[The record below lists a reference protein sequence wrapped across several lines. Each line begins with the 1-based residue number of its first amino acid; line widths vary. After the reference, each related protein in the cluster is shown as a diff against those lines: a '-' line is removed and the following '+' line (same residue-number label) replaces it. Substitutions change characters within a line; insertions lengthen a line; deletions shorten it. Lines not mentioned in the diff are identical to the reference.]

1 MVYYVNYFTFV
12 KIIIEMK
19 FLLTLFLCFVGLS
32 SIAQVT
38 ISGKVTDNKNL
49 PIRGVSITIINT
61 YDGSTSDSLG
71 NFSFTTTEN
80 GLKILN
86 ATMAGYSES
95 NSKIDI
101 VNTPIFL
108 NIALKELITE
118 LNAVTITAGAF
129 EASDKKKGT
138 VLSSLDI
145 VTTAGSNG
153 DITGALKT
161 LPGTQQVGESEG
173 LFVRGGSATESKIFI
188 DGSLVNNFFYSSLP
202 GLATRGRFNP
212 FLFKGTVFSTGGY
225 SALYGQALSAALILE
240 SADLPERTEADLNIS
255 AIGIGGGIQKL
266 AKNKKA
272 AWGVSYNYTNLALAF
287 AVIKQKVDFFK
298 TPVYHQGDANFR
310 IKTKKGGFI
319 KYYGYASWN
328 QTGIRNS
335 DIDSVQLK
343 NAFKIENVNT
353 FQNIS
358 WRENLGNGWKINTA
372 LSFSTNKDDIGN
384 ELLNNANQKQQFFS
398 PTGYSGKNFS
408 LINKAQYAQAK
419 IVIEK
424 RLKGINTLRFGS
436 DYFYSKEKTQYT
448 LFDGTKFND
457 IAKDNLYAAF
467 AETDLYI
474 TKDLALKAGGRLEHS
489 EQINKW
495 NIAPRAS
502 VAYKFQD
509 KSQLSFAYG
518 IFYQNP
524 ERRYLPVLSSNV
536 GYSKATHYIL
546 QYQVAKNSRIF
557 RTEMFYKNYNAL
569 YKTAVNNFGREV
581 AANNNGFGYAKG
593 VEVFWRDKT
602 TVKNLDYW
610 ISYSYLDTKRNY
622 LNYPGSLTPSF
633 AASHTASFV
642 AKKFVTAWK
651 TGFNMSYNFASGR
664 PYYNLRYDNAQSK
677 YIIKEEGK
685 TINYNSLSFSMNYLP
700 NIGKTN
706 KKSFIVWVLSLTNVL
721 GQEQIF
727 NYNFSAIN
735 NNKVAVIP
743 PSKRFLY
750 IGCFLSFGIDRSQD
764 AINNNL

>member
-1 MVYYVNYFTFV
+1 
-12 KIIIEMK
+12 MK
-19 FLLTLFLCFVGLS
+19 SLLTVFSCFVGLLS
-32 SIAQVT
+32 FGQVT

-49 PIRGVSITIINT
+49 PVRGVSITIKDT

-80 GLKILN
+80 GSKILN
-86 ATMAGYSES
+86 VTMAGYSEF
-95 NSKIDI
+95 NSKIEI
-101 VNTPIFL
+101 LNTTIFL
-108 NIALKELITE
+108 NISIKELITE

-173 LFVRGGSATESKIFI
+173 LFVRGGSAMESKIFI

-240 SADLPERTEADLNIS
+240 SADLPERTEANLS
-255 AIGIGGGIQKL
+255 LSVIGVAGGIQKL

-272 AWGVSYNYTNLALAF
+272 AWGVSYGYTNLAPAF

-328 QTGIRNS
+328 QTGVRS
-335 DIDSVQLK
+335 PDIDSVQLK
-343 NAFKIENVNT
+343 NAFNIENLNT

-358 WRENLGNGWKINTA
+358 WKESLGNGWKANTA

-384 ELLNNANQKQQFFS
+384 ELLNNDNKKQQFFVPS
-398 PTGYSGKNFS
+398 GYAGKNFS
-408 LINKAQYAQAK
+408 LVNNAQYAQAK
-419 IVIEK
+419 VVFEK
-424 RLKGINTLRFGS
+424 RLKGINSLRFGS
-436 DYFYSKEKTQYT
+436 DYFYSKEKTLYT

-457 IAKDNLYAAF
+457 IARDNLYAAF

-474 TKDLALKAGGRLEHS
+474 TKDLALKAGSRLEHS

-502 VAYKFQD
+502 VAYKFKD

-524 ERRYLPVLSSNV
+524 ERRYLPVLSSNI

-546 QYQVAKNSRIF
+546 QYQVSKNSRIF

-664 PYYNLRYDNAQSK
+664 PYYNLSYDNTQSK

-706 KKSFIVWVLSLTNVL
+706 KKTFTVWVLSLTNVL

>member
-1 MVYYVNYFTFV
+1 
-12 KIIIEMK
+12 MK
-19 FLLTLFLCFVGLS
+19 FLLTLLSCFVGLL

-49 PIRGVSITIINT
+49 PVKGVSITIKDT
-61 YDGSTSDSLG
+61 YDGSTSDSSG
-71 NFSFTTTEN
+71 NFSFSTTEN
-80 GLKILN
+80 GSKILN
-86 ATMAGYSES
+86 VTMAGYSEF
-95 NSKIDI
+95 NSKIEI
-101 VNTPIFL
+101 LNTPIFL
-108 NIALKELITE
+108 NISIKELITE

-240 SADLPERTEADLNIS
+240 SADLPERTEANLS
-255 AIGIGGGIQKL
+255 VSVIGVGGGIQKL

-272 AWGVSYNYTNLALAF
+272 AWGVSYGYTNLAPAF

-319 KYYGYASWN
+319 KYYGYTSWN
-328 QTGIRNS
+328 QTGVRS
-335 DIDSVQLK
+335 PDIDSVQLK
-343 NAFKIENVNT
+343 NAFNIENANT

-358 WRENLGNGWKINTA
+358 WRENIGNGWKANTA

-384 ELLNNANQKQQFFS
+384 ELLNSANQKQQFFS
-398 PTGYSGKNFS
+398 PAGYSGKNFS
-408 LINKAQYAQAK
+408 LVNNAQYAQAK
-419 IVIEK
+419 VVFEK

-436 DYFYSKEKTQYT
+436 DYFYSKEKTLYT

-457 IAKDNLYAAF
+457 IARDNLYAAF

-489 EQINKW
+489 EQIDKW

-502 VAYKFQD
+502 VAYKFKD

-546 QYQVAKNSRIF
+546 QYQVSKNSRIF

>member
-1 MVYYVNYFTFV
+1 M
-12 KIIIEMK
+12 KI
-19 FLLTLFLCFVGLS
+19 LFALYGCFVCLLS
-32 SIAQVT
+32 MGQVT
-38 ISGKVTDNKNL
+38 ISGKVTDNKHL
-49 PIRGVSITIINT
+49 PIKGVSITIVDS
-61 YDGSTSDSLG
+61 YDGGTTDSLG
-71 NFSFTTTEN
+71 NFSFSTTES
-80 GLKILN
+80 GTKTIN
-86 ATMAGYSES
+86 ATMSGYSTF

-101 VNTPIFL
+101 ANNPIL
-108 NIALKELITE
+108 INITIKELITE
-118 LNAVTITAGAF
+118 LNAVTITAGSF

-138 VLSSLDI
+138 VLTSLDI

-240 SADLPERTEADLNIS
+240 SADLPERTEANLS
-255 AIGIGGGIQKL
+255 LSVIGVGGGIQKL

-272 AWGVSYNYTNLALAF
+272 AWGVSYAYTNLTPAF

-310 IKTKKGGFI
+310 IKTKNGGFI

-328 QTGIRNS
+328 QTGFRNP

-343 NAFKIENVNT
+343 NAFVIENLNM

-358 WRENLGNGWKINTA
+358 WRENIGNGWKANTA

-384 ELLNNANQKQQFFS
+384 ELLNSANQKQQFFS
-398 PTGYSGKNFS
+398 PSGYAGKNFS
-408 LINKAQYAQAK
+408 LVNKAHYAQAK
-419 IVIEK
+419 IVLEK
-424 RLKGINTLRFGS
+424 RLKGINTVRFGS
-436 DYFYSKEKTQYT
+436 DYFYSREKTLYT
-448 LFDGTKFND
+448 LFDGTKFTDVVN
-457 IAKDNLYAAF
+457 DNLYAAF

-489 EQINKW
+489 EQIAKW

-502 VAYKFQD
+502 VAYKFKD

-524 ERRYLPVLSSNV
+524 ERKYLPLLNNNV

-546 QYQVAKNSRIF
+546 QYQIAKNSRLF

-569 YKTAVNNFGREV
+569 YKTVINNMGREV

-610 ISYSYLDTKRNY
+610 VSYSYLDTKRNY
-622 LNYPGSLTPSF
+622 LNYPGLLIPSF

-642 AKKFVTAWK
+642 AKKFVMAWK

-664 PYYNLRYDNAQSK
+664 PYYNMRYDNAQSK

-685 TINYNSLSFSMNYLP
+685 TIKYNSLSFSMNYLP

-706 KKSFIVWVLSLTNVL
+706 KKTFIVWVLSLTNVL

-727 NYNFSAIN
+727 NYNFSSLN

-750 IGCFLSFGIDRSQD
+750 IGCFLSFGIDRTQD

>member
-1 MVYYVNYFTFV
+1 
-12 KIIIEMK
+12 MK
-19 FLLTLFLCFVGLS
+19 SLLTLFLCFVGLS
-32 SIAQVT
+32 SIGQVT

-49 PIRGVSITIINT
+49 PIRGVSITIIDT

-71 NFSFTTTEN
+71 NFSFTTMEN

-86 ATMAGYSES
+86 VTMAGYSEF
-95 NSKIDI
+95 NSKIEI
-101 VNTPIFL
+101 LNTPIFL
-108 NIALKELITE
+108 NISIKELITE

-255 AIGIGGGIQKL
+255 AIGVGGGIQKL

-272 AWGVSYNYTNLALAF
+272 AWGVSYNYTNLVLAF

-328 QTGIRNS
+328 QTGIRNP
-335 DIDSVQLK
+335 DIDSVLLK
-343 NAFKIENVNT
+343 NAFEIENLNT

-358 WRENLGNGWKINTA
+358 WRENVGSGWKINTA

-384 ELLNNANQKQQFFS
+384 ELLNNANQKQQIFL
-398 PTGYSGKNFS
+398 PAGYSGKNFS
-408 LINKAQYAQAK
+408 LTNKAQYAQAK
-419 IVIEK
+419 IIIEK

-436 DYFYSKEKTQYT
+436 DYFYSKEKTLYT

-457 IAKDNLYAAF
+457 IAKDNFYAAF

-495 NIAPRAS
+495 NAAPRAS
-502 VAYKFQD
+502 VAYKFKD

-524 ERRYLPVLSSNV
+524 ERRYLPLLSSNV

-557 RTEMFYKNYNAL
+557 RTEMFYKNYNEL
-569 YKTAVNNFGREV
+569 YKTAVNNFGREN

-622 LNYPGSLTPSF
+622 LKFPGSLMPSF

-642 AKKFVTAWK
+642 AKKFVTVWK
-651 TGFNMSYNFASGR
+651 TGFNVSYNFASGR

-685 TINYNSLSFSMNYLP
+685 TINYNNLSFSMNYLP

-706 KKSFIVWVLSLTNVL
+706 KKTFIVWVLSLTNVL
-721 GQEQIF
+721 GQEQIY
-727 NYNFSAIN
+727 NYNFSTIN

-743 PSKRFLY
+743 PAKRFLY
-750 IGCFLSFGIDRSQD
+750 MGCFLSFGIDRTKD

>member
-1 MVYYVNYFTFV
+1 
-12 KIIIEMK
+12 MK
-19 FLLTLFLCFVGLS
+19 SLLTVFTCLLSLFS
-32 SIAQVT
+32 EAQVT

-49 PIRGVSITIINT
+49 PIKGVSITIVDS
-61 YDGSTSDSLG
+61 YDGSTTDSLG
-71 NFSFTTTEN
+71 NFTFATTEN
-80 GLKILN
+80 GSKTIS
-86 ATMAGYSES
+86 ATMAGYSS
-95 NSKIDI
+95 FNSKIDI
-101 VNTPIFL
+101 ANTSIAI
-108 NIALKELITE
+108 NITIKELITE
-118 LNAVTITAGAF
+118 LNAVTITAGSF

-138 VLSSLDI
+138 VLTSLDV

-173 LFVRGGSATESKIFI
+173 LFVRGGAATESKIFI

-240 SADLPERTEADLNIS
+240 SADLPDRTEANLSLS
-255 AIGIGGGIQKL
+255 AIGIGGGLQKL

-272 AWGVSYNYTNLALAF
+272 TWGVSYNYTNLAVAF
-287 AVIKQKVDFFK
+287 AIIRQKVDFFK

-328 QTGIRNS
+328 QTGIRNP

-343 NAFKIENVNT
+343 NAFNIENVNT

-358 WRENLGNGWKINTA
+358 WRENIGNGWKANTA

-384 ELLNNANQKQQFFS
+384 ELLNGDNQKQQFFA
-398 PTGYSGKNFS
+398 PVGFAGKNFS
-408 LINKAQYAQAK
+408 LLNKAQYAQAK
-419 IVIEK
+419 AVLEK
-424 RLKGINTLRFGS
+424 RLKGINTIRFGS
-436 DYFYSKEKTQYT
+436 DYFYSREKTFYT
-448 LFDGTKFND
+448 LFDGTKFIDVAN
-457 IAKDNLYAAF
+457 DNLFAGF
-467 AETDLYI
+467 AESDLYI
-474 TKDLALKAGGRLEHS
+474 TKDLALKAGGRLERS
-489 EQINKW
+489 EQIGKW
-495 NIAPRAS
+495 NVAPRAS
-502 VAYKFQD
+502 IAYKFKD

-524 ERRYLPVLSSNV
+524 ERRYLPVLNNNV

-557 RTEMFYKNYNAL
+557 RTEMFYKNYDAL
-569 YKTAVNNFGREV
+569 YKTAFNNFGREV

-602 TVKNLDYW
+602 TIKNLDYW
-610 ISYSYLDTKRNY
+610 ISYSFLDTKRNY
-622 LNYPGSLTPSF
+622 LNFPGSITPSF

-642 AKKFVTAWK
+642 AKKFVTPWK

-664 PYYNLRYDNAQSK
+664 PYYNLRFDNAQSK

-706 KKSFIVWVLSLTNVL
+706 KKTFIVWVLSLTNVL

-727 NYNFSAIN
+727 NYNFSSIN
-735 NNKVAVIP
+735 DNKVAVIP

-750 IGCFLSFGIDRSQD
+750 IGCFLSFGIDRTQD

>member
-1 MVYYVNYFTFV
+1 
-12 KIIIEMK
+12 MK
-19 FLLTLFLCFVGLS
+19 CLLTLFTCLLS
-32 SIAQVT
+32 LFAAAQVT
-38 ISGKVTDNKNL
+38 ISGKVTDNKSL
-49 PIRGVSITIINT
+49 PIKGVSITIIDS
-61 YDGSTSDSLG
+61 YDGSTTDSLG
-71 NFSFTTTEN
+71 NFTFSTTEN
-80 GLKILN
+80 GTKILN
-86 ATMAGYSES
+86 ATMAGYSVF

-101 VNTPIFL
+101 ANSAISI
-108 NIALKELITE
+108 NITIKELITE
-118 LNAVTITAGAF
+118 LNAVTITAGSF

-138 VLSSLDI
+138 VLTSLDV
-145 VTTAGSNG
+145 VTTAGSQG
-153 DITGALKT
+153 EITGALKT
-161 LPGTQQVGESEG
+161 LTGTQQVGESEG

-240 SADLPERTEADLNIS
+240 SADLPERTEADLSLS
-255 AIGIGGGIQKL
+255 AIGVGGGIQKL

-272 AWGVSYNYTNLALAF
+272 AWGVSYSYTNLALAF

-328 QTGIRNS
+328 QTGIRNP
-335 DIDSVQLK
+335 DIDSVKLK
-343 NAFKIENVNT
+343 NAFNIENLNT

-358 WRENLGNGWKINTA
+358 WRENIGNGWKANTA
-372 LSFSTNKDDIGN
+372 LSFSTNKDDIEN
-384 ELLNNANQKQQFFS
+384 ELLNSDNQKQQFFS
-398 PTGYSGKNFS
+398 PSGYAGKNFS
-408 LINKAQYAQAK
+408 LVNKAQYAQAK
-419 IVIEK
+419 VILEK
-424 RLKGINTLRFGS
+424 RLKGINTIRFGS
-436 DYFYSKEKTQYT
+436 DYFYSKEKTLYT
-448 LFDGTKFND
+448 LFDGTKFTDVVN
-457 IAKDNLYAAF
+457 DNLYAAF
-467 AETDLYI
+467 GETDLYL
-474 TKDLALKAGGRLEHS
+474 TKDLALKAGTRLEHA
-489 EQINKW
+489 EQIGKW

-502 VAYKFQD
+502 VAYKFKD

-524 ERRYLPVLSSNV
+524 ERRYLPVLNSNV

-546 QYQVAKNSRIF
+546 QYQVAKNNRIF
-557 RTEMFYKNYNAL
+557 RTEMFYKNYDAL
-569 YKTAVNNFGREV
+569 YKTEVNNFGREV
-581 AANNNGFGYAKG
+581 AANNDGFGYAKG
-593 VEVFWRDKT
+593 LEIFWRDKT
-602 TVKNLDYW
+602 TIKNLDYW
-610 ISYSYLDTKRNY
+610 VSYSYLDTKRNY

-642 AKKFVTAWK
+642 AKKFVTPWK
-651 TGFNMSYNFASGR
+651 TGFNMSYSFASGR
-664 PYYNLRYDNAQSK
+664 PYYNLRYDNSQSK

-706 KKSFIVWVLSLTNVL
+706 KKTFIVWVLSLTNVL
-721 GQEQIF
+721 GQQQIF
-727 NYNFSAIN
+727 NYDFSSIN
-735 NNKVAVIP
+735 ENKVAVIP

-750 IGCFLSFGIDRSQD
+750 IGCFLSFGIDRTQD